1 MRGTY
6 GGFMSKSEKRYSRRD
21 FARKAALLSVAAP
34 LVGGPGAA
42 SGSDSGLG
50 ADEQPKL
57 PADFP
62 KLSDRSR
69 AEVEERHQAILKQYG
84 DRLNKEQKN
93 DVRRLCFLAQPPLD
107 HLREYA
113 IKNGDSPA
121 LYLKPAVDRE
131 KKPAKPAVTPAATK
145 KP

>member
-1 MRGTY
+1 
-6 GGFMSKSEKRYSRRD
+6 MSKSEKRYSRRD

-34 LVGGPGAA
+34 LTGVPAA
-42 SGSDSGLG
+42 ANPPDIDFG

-62 KLSDRSR
+62 KLSERSR

-84 DRLNKEQKN
+84 EHLSKEQKN
-93 DVRRLCFLAQPPLD
+93 DLKRLCFLAQPPLD

-113 IKNGDSPA
+113 VKNGDSPA
-121 LYLKPAVDRE
+121 LYLKPSVDRE
-131 KKPAKPAVTPAATK
+131 KKPPKPAPTSAPAAK

>member
-1 MRGTY
+1 
-6 GGFMSKSEKRYSRRD
+6 MSKNEKRYSRRD
-21 FARKAALLSVAAP
+21 FARKAALFSVAAP
-34 LVGGPGAA
+34 LAAGTAGA
-42 SGSDSGLG
+42 SNPDSGIG

-84 DRLNKEQKN
+84 EHLSKDQKN
-93 DVRRLCFLAQPPLD
+93 DLKRLCFLAQPPLD

-113 IKNGDSPA
+113 VKNGDSPA
-121 LYLKPAVDRE
+121 LYLKPSVDRE
-131 KKPAKPAVTPAATK
+131 KKPPKPAATPVPAAK
-145 KP
+145 KT